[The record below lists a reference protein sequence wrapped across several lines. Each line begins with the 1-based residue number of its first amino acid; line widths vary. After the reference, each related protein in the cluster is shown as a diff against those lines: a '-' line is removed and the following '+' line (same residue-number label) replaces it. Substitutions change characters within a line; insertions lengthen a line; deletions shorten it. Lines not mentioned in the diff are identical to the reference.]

1 MATAA
6 LSAYIRKATSRSL
19 VLAYSCGR
27 CNDFF
32 TAHMYHHNHHQRFQ
46 RPPRPGRR
54 PARPLPWLSCD
65 RRVDSLLEAKSKNSA
80 TAALSAYVR
89 KAPSRPFVLAYSCVG
104 AKQTKLAV
112 GLRMSLQRLFGHL
125 MQSASKQP
133 AICID
138 TRPCRCRA
146 ARGSPPGGT
155 VLCTSPEVR
164 AGVAWPGAWCAIVGG
179 SDRAALS
186 RLAETV

>member
-1 MATAA
+1 M
-6 LSAYIRKATSRSL
+6 TSLQHICIIIIITKDS
-19 VLAYSCGR
+19 S
-27 CNDFF
+27 
-32 TAHMYHHNHHQRFQ
+32 
-46 RPPRPGRR
+46 
-54 PARPLPWLSCD
+54 D
-65 RRVDSLLEAKSKNSA
+65 RRVPAGAQPALYLGSPVTDELTLYLKHNKSKNSA